1 MAEYSNVNS
10 GALFKNDKEGNEKRP
25 DYRGTVDVE
34 GVIYNLSSWIRTS
47 KGGMKFMSLV
57 LEKKEGGSA
66 KKASPQNQSLADMDD
81 DIPFN

>member
-1 MAEYSNVNS
+1 MSDYDNTNT

-25 DYRGTVDVE
+25 DYKGTVDVE
-34 GVIYNLSSWIRTS
+34 GVIYNVSSWIRTS

-66 KKASPQNQSLADMDD
+66 KKAAPKQQSIEDE
-81 DIPFN
+81 DIPF